1 MFCASRKVIGR
12 LACAD
17 ADIAMTVDAPTTAYA
32 CQRERRE
39 LRTVGV
45 EEGEKSLGRERLG
58 QECGGGTHPGR
69 DAHAH
74 DSYAAAA
81 TGVDVGRDRS
91 GDQRPNTPV

>member
-12 LACAD
+12 LAWAD
-17 ADIAMTVDAPTTAYA
+17 ADIAMTVDAPTTAYV

-45 EEGEKSLGRERLG
+45 EEVKSPWGGRLG

-69 DAHAH
+69 DAHAL

-81 TGVDVGRDRS
+81 AGVDVGRDRS